1 MVYPVL
7 EFKGKTDFC
16 KKGVNVHFF
25 LKGTPWVKPWCFMY
39 LFLGSHIGLDL
50 DHTIVMSSGMD
61 DEFGLPCLTIEKERV
76 AHRLA
81 NGPKF

>member
-1 MVYPVL
+1 
-7 EFKGKTDFC
+7 
-16 KKGVNVHFF
+16 
-25 LKGTPWVKPWCFMY
+25 MY